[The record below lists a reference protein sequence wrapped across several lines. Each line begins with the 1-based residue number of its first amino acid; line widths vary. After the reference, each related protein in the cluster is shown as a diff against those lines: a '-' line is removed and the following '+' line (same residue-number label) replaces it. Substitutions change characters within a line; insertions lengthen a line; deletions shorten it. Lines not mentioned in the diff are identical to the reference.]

1 MSRFSRRFWVT
12 TAVIIVVLVLLGLTV
27 RGAGRPRRNSL
38 LEVHVTGEI
47 PESAPAGPFG
57 SFLGTRTLTVLDYV
71 AGIRRARDDRRIR
84 GLILAI
90 DGPRVGFAK
99 LQELRDAVRD
109 FQASGK
115 WAVAFLETAG
125 EFAPGNKDYY
135 LATACSS
142 IWVVP
147 SGDVNLTGLRIEVPF
162 IRGTLDKL
170 GIVPDFDH
178 LGKYKNFMNM
188 ITDTAMNA
196 PYRES
201 MDSIADGLSRQMI
214 QGIAEGR
221 KLTEPR
227 VAALID
233 QGPFTG
239 SQALQAKLIDHLG
252 YRDQLDADLKE
263 KNGGALPR
271 ITLGRY
277 LKGGVYYDRGT
288 RVALIY
294 GVGTVGRGESGYD
307 PVFSGSSMGATTVAG
322 AIRQARED
330 RSIKAIILRID
341 SPGGSYIASDIIW
354 HEVELT
360 RGVKPIV
367 ASMSDVAGSGGYF
380 VAMGSDRIIAEP
392 GTLTASIGVLAGKFV
407 TTGFWSALGITSDA
421 VQRGKHAT
429 FYSKGMRYTPEERA
443 IFESWLQRI
452 YRDFVQKAAKG
463 RGKSFEAIDAVAQGR
478 VWLGKDAQRLGL
490 VDELGGLPL
499 AIRRAL
505 ELAKV
510 DPEGRVN
517 LIEMPRPK
525 GLLRRILDSGDDTR
539 AALEALRLRVES
551 LATDGPGAAPEQVL
565 QMPIVPRID

>member
-1 MSRFSRRFWVT
+1 M
-12 TAVIIVVLVLLGLTV
+12 
-27 RGAGRPRRNSL
+27 
-38 LEVHVTGEI
+38 
-47 PESAPAGPFG
+47 
-57 SFLGTRTLTVLDYV
+57 
-71 AGIRRARDDRRIR
+71 
-84 GLILAI
+84 
-90 DGPRVGFAK
+90 
-99 LQELRDAVRD
+99 
-109 FQASGK
+109 
-115 WAVAFLETAG
+115 
-125 EFAPGNKDYY
+125 
-135 LATACSS
+135 
-142 IWVVP
+142 
-147 SGDVNLTGLRIEVPF
+147 
-162 IRGTLDKL
+162 
-170 GIVPDFDH
+170 
-178 LGKYKNFMNM
+178 
-188 ITDTAMNA
+188 
-196 PYRES
+196 
-201 MDSIADGLSRQMI
+201 
-214 QGIAEGR
+214 
-221 KLTEPR
+221 
-227 VAALID
+227 
-233 QGPFTG
+233 
-239 SQALQAKLIDHLG
+239 
-252 YRDQLDADLKE
+252 
-263 KNGGALPR
+263 
-271 ITLGRY
+271 
-277 LKGGVYYDRGT
+277 
-288 RVALIY
+288 ALIY